1 MATDDPVTKETYIKL
16 LVDTLSNKLQ
26 VMDQLI
32 LLSLN
37 QEKEI
42 SSDTF
47 DEKYFEELMDQKSTL
62 IEKLN
67 QLDTGFDT
75 IYQAVDE
82 ELKGNKAKYKDAI
95 IVMQDLIKKITD
107 KSVELQA
114 LEIRNRDKLEQL
126 LSHKRK
132 EIKSS
137 RVLSKTATNYYKTM
151 ANQHEQKSFFYDT
164 KK

>member
-26 VMDQLI
+26 VIDQLI
-32 LLSLN
+32 ALSLT
-37 QEKEI
+37 QENEI
-42 SSDTF
+42 TSDTF

-82 ELKGNKAKYKDAI
+82 ELKENKEKYKDAI
-95 IVMQDLIKKITD
+95 IVMQGLIKKITD

-126 LSHKRK
+126 LSQKRK

-137 RVLSKTATNYYKTM
+137 RVLGKTAANYYKTM
-151 ANQHEQKSFFYDT
+151 VNQHEQKSFFYDT

>member
-32 LLSLN
+32 LLSLT

-137 RVLSKTATNYYKTM
+137 RVLGKTATNYYKTM